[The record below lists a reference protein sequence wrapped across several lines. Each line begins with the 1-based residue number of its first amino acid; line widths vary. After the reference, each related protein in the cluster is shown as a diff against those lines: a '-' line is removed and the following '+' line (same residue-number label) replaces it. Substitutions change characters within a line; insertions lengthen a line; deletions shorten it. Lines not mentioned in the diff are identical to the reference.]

1 VPWPTD
7 ANGLSRRSKYVDRA
21 PKPVMLNQGAFG
33 YYARHLDL
41 IGELAFVLTKKGE
54 GPFFDCSSGLEFERG
69 DTVSALGGSFGIQV
83 GLARTWSMT
92 RTFPAG
98 KCQSCVAIMSLI
110 EARLIEDGYYTR
122 RKRLKARGTVRNLIR
137 EPGCEEHYSRDC
149 VAKPDCPDCPQDKL
163 MTSTLH
169 EIATPPASDGEQRA
183 VSLAVE
189 SFESTHETSDG
200 LLADCYDW
208 MNASFAAEESDT
220 TSGVFVDV
228 PWQRL
233 TYLPPD
239 LASSGRSFL
248 PAAMISAGL
257 DVEPLGGIVLPQDEG
272 FPLVFL
278 VPKTDSVRLNV
289 AYVPPRVG
297 RPRELPYVQS
307 VVADLDSAPMSILSA
322 IMAPAGG
329 ATFSGGGLQI
339 LLSDERTDRRTI
351 LRVPLATLAT
361 DYEGTANS

>member
-1 VPWPTD
+1 VPWITD

-21 PKPVMLNQGAFG
+21 PKPVVLNQGPFG

-69 DTVSALGGSFGIQV
+69 DTVSALGGAFGIQV

-92 RTFPAG
+92 RTFPSG
-98 KCQSCVAIMSLI
+98 KCQSCVAIMSLT
-110 EARLIEDGYYTR
+110 EARLIEDRYYTR
-122 RKRLKARGTVRNLIR
+122 KKRLKARGTVRNLIR
-137 EPGCEEHYSRDC
+137 ERGCEEHYSRDC
-149 VAKPDCPDCPQDKL
+149 VVKPDCPDCPQDKL

-169 EIATPPASDGEQRA
+169 EVATQRASDGEQGT

-189 SFESTHETSDG
+189 SFESTHETSGG

-208 MNASFAAEESDT
+208 MNASFAAEEADT

-239 LASSGRSFL
+239 LDLASSPHSSL
-248 PAAMISAGL
+248 PAAMISTGF
-257 DVEPLGGIVLPQDEG
+257 DVEPLGGILLPQDEG

-278 VPKTDSVRLNV
+278 VPRTDSVRLNAV
-289 AYVPPRVG
+289 YVPTRVG
-297 RPRELPYVQS
+297 GPREWYVQS
-307 VVADLDSAPMSILSA
+307 AVADLDSAQMSILSA
-322 IMAPAGG
+322 IMAPVDG
-329 ATFSGGGLQI
+329 AAFSGGNLRI
-339 LLSDERTDRRTI
+339 ILSDERTDRRTI

-361 DYEGTANS
+361 D